1 MTTTVTALAQDI
13 GLARETDYYLMKEQ
27 LTEDELGLL
36 YRVRK
41 FAETEILPVVNPYWE
56 RGEFPFELVP
66 KIAALNI
73 VGDTMV
79 GYGTT
84 PMSAVG
90 AGLLAYELSRVDGSI
105 ATFFAVHVGLA
116 MQSIY
121 LLGSE
126 EQRQRWLPPMARLEK
141 IGAFALTEP
150 DHGSDAVILEATAR
164 RDGSEWVI
172 NGRKRWPGNAVW
184 CDVIVV
190 FARDTRRRAGQGVRR
205 GEGQPRLRRVQDRG
219 QGLAADDAERGHHP
233 DQLPRLRR
241 CPAAELQ
248 LVRRRRQGA
257 QGHPQH
263 RGVGIGGHGV
273 AAYDIALN
281 YAQRRT
287 QFGRPIAKN
296 QMIQSRLVEM
306 LGEVTAMQLYC
317 IRLGRLIDDGKMSDT
332 MASLAKYFCSVKAR
346 FLLAAWPDILGGNGI
361 LLDFH
366 VMRHL
371 CDMEALVTYEGTAE
385 IQTLIVGR
393 DITGQSA
400 FVPPGGVED
409 RRGNDGAV
417 YSGGAAPPQVLRGR
431 PPLDFAAC
439 RDAGHGRPSG
449 LGHQD

>member
-13 GLARETDYYLMKEQ
+13 GLARETDYYLMKDQ

-36 YRVRK
+36 YKVRK
-41 FAETEILPVVNPYWE
+41 FAETEILPVASSYWE
-56 RGEFPFELVP
+56 RDEFPFELVP
-66 KIAALNI
+66 RIAGLNI

-90 AGLLAYELSRVDGSI
+90 SGLVMYEVSRVDGSI
-105 ATFFAVHVGLA
+105 ATFLGVHVGLA

-121 LLGSE
+121 QLGSE
-126 EQRQRWLPPMARLEK
+126 EQKQRWLPPMARLEK

-150 DHGSDAVILEATAR
+150 DHGSDSVALETTAR
-164 RDGSEWVI
+164 RDGGEWVL
-172 NGRKRWPGNAVW
+172 NGRKRWIGNAVW

-190 FARDTRRRAGQGVRR
+190 YARDTDDGQVKAFVVEKDNPGYAAAKITGKVA
-205 GEGQPRLRRVQDRG
+205 LRMVQNADITLTDCRVP
-219 QGLAADDAERGHHP
+219 DDA
-233 DQLPRLRR
+233 RLQNCHSFADVARVLKGTR
-241 CPAAELQ
+241 NTVAWAS
-248 LVRRRRQGA
+248 A
-257 QGHPQH
+257 
-263 RGVGIGGHGV
+263 GHGV

-296 QMIQSRLVEM
+296 QMIQSMLVKM
-306 LGEVTAMQLYC
+306 LGQVTAMQLYC

-332 MASLAKYFCSVKAR
+332 MASLAKCFCTVQAR
-346 FLLAAWPDILGGNGI
+346 DVCHLARDVLGGNGI
-361 LLDFH
+361 LLEFH

-400 FVPPGGVED
+400 FT
-409 RRGNDGAV
+409 
-417 YSGGAAPPQVLRGR
+417 
-431 PPLDFAAC
+431 
-439 RDAGHGRPSG
+439 
-449 LGHQD
+449 

>member
-1 MTTTVTALAQDI
+1 MQGTRSTSMTDPTTLKLVDNI
-13 GLARETDYYLMKEQ
+13 GAARGTDYFLMKEQ
-27 LTEDELGLL
+27 LTKEEVAILEK
-36 YRVRK
+36 VRK
-41 FAETEILPVVNPYWE
+41 FGEAEVLPVVNPYWE

-73 VGDTMV
+73 VGDTMK

-90 AGLLAYELSRVDGSI
+90 QGLISSELSRIDGSF
-105 ATFFAVHVGLA
+105 ATFFGVHVGLA

-121 LLGSE
+121 ILGSE
-126 EQRQRWLPPMARLEK
+126 EQKQRWLPPMAKLEK

-190 FARDTRRRAGQGVRR
+190 FARDTQDGQVKAFVVEKDNPGYAASKI
-205 GEGQPRLRRVQDRG
+205 EGKVSLRMVQNADITLIDCRVSEDARLQNCNSF
-219 QGLAADDAERGHHP
+219 ADVAKVLKGTRNTVAWGS
-233 DQLPRLRR
+233 
-241 CPAAELQ
+241 A
-248 LVRRRRQGA
+248 
-257 QGHPQH
+257 
-263 RGVGIGGHGV
+263 GHGV

-296 QMIQSRLVEM
+296 QMIQSMLVEM

-317 IRLGRLIDDGKMSDT
+317 IRLGRMIDDGTMTDT
-332 MASLAKYFCSVKAR
+332 MASLAKYFCTVKAR
-346 FLLAAWPDILGGNGI
+346 HVCRMARDILGGNGI
-361 LLDFH
+361 TLDFH
-366 VMRHL
+366 VMRHM
-371 CDMEALVTYEGTAE
+371 CDMEALLTYEGTAE
-385 IQTLIVGR
+385 IQTLLVGR

-400 FVPPGGVED
+400 
-409 RRGNDGAV
+409 
-417 YSGGAAPPQVLRGR
+417 ST
-431 PPLDFAAC
+431 
-439 RDAGHGRPSG
+439 
-449 LGHQD
+449 

>member
-1 MTTTVTALAQDI
+1 MTTTVTALARDI
-13 GLARETDYYLMKEQ
+13 GLARETDYFLMKEQ
-27 LTEDELGLL
+27 LTKDELELM
-36 YRVRK
+36 YKVRK
-41 FAETEILPVVNPYWE
+41 FGETEVLPVVNSYWE

-66 KIAALNI
+66 KLAELNI

-150 DHGSDAVILEATAR
+150 EHGSDAVILEATAR

-190 FARDTRRRAGQGVRR
+190 FARDTDDGQVKAFVVEKDNPGYAASKI
-205 GEGQPRLRRVQDRG
+205 EGKVSLRLVQN
-219 QGLAADDAERGHHP
+219 ADITL

-248 LVRRRRQGA
+248 LLRRRRQGA

-263 RGVGIGGHGV
+263 RCLGIG
-273 AAYDIALN
+273 
-281 YAQRRT
+281 RT
-287 QFGRPIAKN
+287 
-296 QMIQSRLVEM
+296 
-306 LGEVTAMQLYC
+306 
-317 IRLGRLIDDGKMSDT
+317 
-332 MASLAKYFCSVKAR
+332 
-346 FLLAAWPDILGGNGI
+346 
-361 LLDFH
+361 
-366 VMRHL
+366 
-371 CDMEALVTYEGTAE
+371 
-385 IQTLIVGR
+385 
-393 DITGQSA
+393 
-400 FVPPGGVED
+400 
-409 RRGNDGAV
+409 
-417 YSGGAAPPQVLRGR
+417 RGR
-431 PPLDFAAC
+431 RLRHRPQLRSAADPVRPGDREEPDDPVDAR
-439 RDAGHGRPSG
+439 RDARPGHRHAALLHPPRAA
-449 LGHQD
+449 DR

>member
-1 MTTTVTALAQDI
+1 MAIRLGYVAVDWLQQEDLAMTTTVTELTQDI
-13 GLARETDYYLMKEQ
+13 GLARETDYFLMKDQ

-36 YRVRK
+36 YKVRR
-41 FAETEILPVVNPYWE
+41 FAETEVLPVVNQYWE
-56 RGEFPFELVP
+56 RDEFPFELIP
-66 KIAALNI
+66 KFAELNI

-84 PMSAVG
+84 PMTAVG
-90 AGLLAYELSRVDGSI
+90 SGLLSYELSRVDGSI
-105 ATFFAVHVGLA
+105 GTFFGVHVGLA

-126 EQRQRWLPPMARLEK
+126 EQKQRWLPPMARLEK

-150 DHGSDAVILEATAR
+150 NHGSDSVSLETTAQ

-172 NGRKRWPGNAVW
+172 NGRKRWIGNAVW

-190 FARDTRRRAGQGVRR
+190 FARDTQDGQVKAFVVEKDNPGYAASKIKGKVSLRMVQNADITLTNCR
-205 GEGQPRLRRVQDRG
+205 VSEDARLQNSTSFADAARVLKGTRNTVSW
-219 QGLAADDAERGHHP
+219 ASA
-233 DQLPRLRR
+233 
-241 CPAAELQ
+241 
-248 LVRRRRQGA
+248 
-257 QGHPQH
+257 
-263 RGVGIGGHGV
+263 GHGV

-296 QMIQSRLVEM
+296 QMIQSMLVEM

-332 MASLAKYFCSVKAR
+332 MASLAKYFCTVKAR
-346 FLLAAWPDILGGNGI
+346 QVCRVARDLLGGNGI

-366 VMRHL
+366 VMRHM
-371 CDMEALVTYEGTAE
+371 CDMEALLTYEGTAE
-385 IQTLIVGR
+385 IQMLLVGR

-400 FVPPGGVED
+400 F
-409 RRGNDGAV
+409 A
-417 YSGGAAPPQVLRGR
+417 
-431 PPLDFAAC
+431 
-439 RDAGHGRPSG
+439 
-449 LGHQD
+449 

>member
-13 GLARETDYYLMKEQ
+13 GLARETDYYLMTDQ

-73 VGDTMV
+73 VGDTMA

-90 AGLLAYELSRVDGSI
+90 SGLVAYELSRIDGSI

-126 EQRQRWLPPMARLEK
+126 EQRQRWLPSMATMEK

-150 DHGSDAVILEATAR
+150 DHGSDSVILEATAR

-190 FARDTRRRAGQGVRR
+190 FARDTEDGQVKAFVVEKDNPGYAASKIEGKVSLRMTQNADITLINCRISEDARLQNCHSFADVAKVLKGTRNTVAWGIGRTRGRRLRHRPELRAAADPVRPADREEPADPVEARRDARR
-205 GEGQPRLRRVQDRG
+205 GHRHAALLHPPR
-219 QGLAADDAERGHHP
+219 AAA
-233 DQLPRLRR
+233 
-241 CPAAELQ
+241 
-248 LVRRRRQGA
+248 RRRQDERHEGLPGQVLLLG
-257 QGHPQH
+257 QGP
-263 RGVGIGGHGV
+263 
-273 AAYDIALN
+273 
-281 YAQRRT
+281 
-287 QFGRPIAKN
+287 
-296 QMIQSRLVEM
+296 S
-306 LGEVTAMQLYC
+306 C
-317 IRLGRLIDDGKMSDT
+317 
-332 MASLAKYFCSVKAR
+332 
-346 FLLAAWPDILGGNGI
+346 
-361 LLDFH
+361 
-366 VMRHL
+366 
-371 CDMEALVTYEGTAE
+371 
-385 IQTLIVGR
+385 
-393 DITGQSA
+393 
-400 FVPPGGVED
+400 VPPGPRHP
-409 RRGNDGAV
+409 RR
-417 YSGGAAPPQVLRGR
+417 
-431 PPLDFAAC
+431 
-439 RDAGHGRPSG
+439 
-449 LGHQD
+449 

>member
-1 MTTTVTALAQDI
+1 VPPHLDKGIRLRYVAVHWHQQEGLAMTSTATALAQDI
-13 GLARETDYYLMKEQ
+13 GLARETDYFLMKDQ

-36 YRVRK
+36 YKVRR
-41 FAETEILPVVNPYWE
+41 FAETEVLPVVNRYWE
-56 RGEFPFELVP
+56 RDEFPFELVP
-66 KIAALNI
+66 KFAGLNI

-90 AGLLAYELSRVDGSI
+90 SGLVAYELSRVDASI

-126 EQRQRWLPPMARLEK
+126 EQKQRWLPPMGRLEK

-150 DHGSDAVILEATAR
+150 EHGSDSVALETTAER
-164 RDGSEWVI
+164 NGSEWVL
-172 NGRKRWPGNAVW
+172 NGRKRWIGNAVW

-190 FARDTRRRAGQGVRR
+190 YARDTQDGQVKAFVVEKDNPGYAASKITGKVSLRMVQNADITLTDCRVSDDARLPNCTSFAGPARVLKGTRNTVSWASAGQ
-205 GEGQPRLRRVQDRG
+205 
-219 QGLAADDAERGHHP
+219 
-233 DQLPRLRR
+233 
-241 CPAAELQ
+241 
-248 LVRRRRQGA
+248 
-257 QGHPQH
+257 
-263 RGVGIGGHGV
+263 GV

-287 QFGRPIAKN
+287 QFGRPIARN
-296 QMIQSRLVEM
+296 QLIQSMLVEM

-332 MASLAKYFCSVKAR
+332 MASLAKYFCTVKAR
-346 FLLAAWPDILGGNGI
+346 NVCRMARDILGGNGI

-366 VMRHL
+366 VMRHV
-371 CDMEALVTYEGTAE
+371 CDMETLLTYEGTAE
-385 IQTLIVGR
+385 IQTLLVGR

-400 FVPPGGVED
+400 FT
-409 RRGNDGAV
+409 
-417 YSGGAAPPQVLRGR
+417 
-431 PPLDFAAC
+431 
-439 RDAGHGRPSG
+439 
-449 LGHQD
+449 

>member
-13 GLARETDYYLMKEQ
+13 GLARETDYFLMKDQ

-36 YRVRK
+36 YRVRR
-41 FAETEILPVVNPYWE
+41 FAEAEVLPVVNQYWE
-56 RGEFPFELVP
+56 RDEFPFELIP
-66 KIAALNI
+66 KFAELNI

-90 AGLLAYELSRVDGSI
+90 SGLLSYELSRIDGSVG
-105 ATFFAVHVGLA
+105 TFFGVHVGLA

-126 EQRQRWLPPMARLEK
+126 EQKQRWLPAMARMEK

-150 DHGSDAVILEATAR
+150 DHGSDSVILETTAE
-164 RDGSEWVI
+164 RDGSEWVL
-172 NGRKRWPGNAVW
+172 NGRKRWIGNAVW

-190 FARDTRRRAGQGVRR
+190 FARDTQDGQVKAFVVEKGNPGYAASKIKGKVSLRMVQNADITLTGCRVSEDARLANCNSFAGAA
-205 GEGQPRLRRVQDRG
+205 RVLKGTRNTVSW
-219 QGLAADDAERGHHP
+219 ASA
-233 DQLPRLRR
+233 
-241 CPAAELQ
+241 
-248 LVRRRRQGA
+248 
-257 QGHPQH
+257 
-263 RGVGIGGHGV
+263 GHGV

-296 QMIQSRLVEM
+296 QMIQSMLVEM
-306 LGEVTAMQLYC
+306 LSEVTAMQLYC
-317 IRLGRLIDDGKMSDT
+317 IRLGRLIDDGKMNDT
-332 MASLAKYFCSVKAR
+332 MASLAKYVCTVKAR
-346 FLLAAWPDILGGNGI
+346 NVCRMARDILGGNGI

-366 VMRHL
+366 VMRHM
-371 CDMEALVTYEGTAE
+371 CDMEALLTYEGTAE

-400 FVPPGGVED
+400 F
-409 RRGNDGAV
+409 A
-417 YSGGAAPPQVLRGR
+417 
-431 PPLDFAAC
+431 
-439 RDAGHGRPSG
+439 
-449 LGHQD
+449 